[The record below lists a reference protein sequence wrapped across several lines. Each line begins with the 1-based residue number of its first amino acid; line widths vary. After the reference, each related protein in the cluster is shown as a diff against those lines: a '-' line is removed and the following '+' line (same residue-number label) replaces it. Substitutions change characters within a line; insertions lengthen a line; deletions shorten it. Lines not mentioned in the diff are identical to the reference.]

1 MNTKENWI
9 DETLNALDSIQRVD
23 VPLSLSY
30 SLVNHSKTK
39 EIRLSSIQKWTIA
52 ASIIVLLGINLISI
66 TQYSKNTKTTT
77 SVANETSL
85 VYKEYFSSDY

>member
-9 DETLNALDSIQRVD
+9 DETLDALDSIQRVD

-30 SLVNHSKTK
+30 SLVKNSKTK
-39 EIRLSSIQKWTIA
+39 EIKLSSIQKWTIA
-52 ASIIVLLGINLISI
+52 ASIIVLLGINLISM
-66 TQYSKNTKTTT
+66 THYSKSTKMSSSSTKNQN
-77 SVANETSL
+77 V